1 MRLRA
6 FFWFLSILFTI
17 LTTLL
22 FTIWYDDSILVG
34 VGITIGIIFAA
45 GLGLCNIL
53 TED

>member
-6 FFWFLSILFTI
+6 FFWFLSILFVI

-22 FTIWYDDSILVG
+22 LTIWYDDSILVG
-34 VGITIGIIFAA
+34 VGITISIIFVA
-45 GLGLCNIL
+45 GFGFCTIL